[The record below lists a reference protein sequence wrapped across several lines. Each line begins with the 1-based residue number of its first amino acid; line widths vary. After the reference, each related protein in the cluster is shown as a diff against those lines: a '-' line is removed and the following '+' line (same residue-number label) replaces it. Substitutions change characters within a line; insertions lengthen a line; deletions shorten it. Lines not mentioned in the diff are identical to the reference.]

1 MTHLDHLRH
10 ASRLAEHLASVQPD
24 TPNGRRIR
32 PALEDLAAH
41 LAQIV
46 HDWPTAI
53 ARHLDHLPGPRAA
66 TSQPGGRSSTLSD
79 PTALAAIH
87 PDPAV
92 ADDAQALADLEADA
106 HRLPELLTD
115 PRITGAARTR
125 AGVQHAW
132 DLTATWHTHA
142 TTILNLAHP
151 TVGNPRPV
159 PPPSTFCPCGVSCGP
174 GERVHGLCRPCHA
187 TFRRARHEARTCGHQ
202 LDLGTWKARRFVHH
216 ADEP

>member
-1 MTHLDHLRH
+1 MTHLDHLRR
-10 ASRLAEHLASVQPD
+10 ASRLAEHLATVQPD

-41 LAQIV
+41 LTQIV

-79 PTALAAIH
+79 PTYQAAIH

-92 ADDAQALADLEADA
+92 AHDTQALADLEADA
-106 HRLPELLTD
+106 RRLADALHPHRWSVGAPTRGD
-115 PRITGAARTR
+115 VKAAHRIL
-125 AGVQHAW
+125 
-132 DLTATWHTHA
+132 DTWRTHA

-151 TVGNPRPV
+151 TVGNPRPT
-159 PPPSTFCPCGVSCGP
+159 PPPTTFCPCGVSCGP
-174 GERVHGLCRPCHA
+174 GERVHGLCRPCA
-187 TFRRARHEARTCGHQ
+187 TQFRKARVEARTCGHQ
-202 LDLGTWKARRFVHH
+202 LDLGTWKARRFVHQT
-216 ADEP
+216 EN